1 MKFRSLDRKVVV
13 VLMVAGLLV
22 GALCTLALAKNQ
34 ALFDKGIDMI
44 VKAKNVM
51 RDGVGTIQ
59 KGQEMYMKIAND
71 KGFANDVVQGN
82 QKIDEGVN
90 QGRQGVALLD
100 QGQKEFQTAKGKNP
114 KVANAGVKK
123 MIEGGRMVQ
132 EALNVIQDGVKMNNE
147 VLRAKNLAS
156 QVEAPTKTIL
166 KGTES
171 ALTGVKQFLQGQK
184 LVSENM

>member
-1 MKFRSLDRKVVV
+1 MKCGKVLAKAMV
-13 VLMVAGLLV
+13 VLLISGMVMV
-22 GALCTLALAKNQ
+22 TLPSIAPAKNQ

-59 KGQEMYMKIAND
+59 KGQAMYMKIAQE
-71 KGFANDVVQGN
+71 KGFASDLAQGN
-82 QKIDEGVN
+82 QKIDEGIT

-100 QGQKEFQTAKGKNP
+100 QGQKEYQTAKGIKP
-114 KVANAGVKK
+114 QAEDAGVKK
-123 MIEGGRMVQ
+123 MMEGGRMVQ
-132 EALNVIQDGVKMNNE
+132 EALNVIQDGVKMNND

-171 ALTGVKQFLQGQK
+171 ALTGVKQFLKGQK

>member
-34 ALFDKGIDMI
+34 ALFDKGIDMM

-184 LVSENM
+184 LVLENM